1 MQKQATTFY
10 RPARAYPPRLPSD
23 EIVIS
28 APPTQQPAQ
37 SGPLSWLQYLL
48 PVLGSLGSVFFMFT
62 FHTNPLMVVASCG
75 IGGMMIM
82 SGLIMGVIQRRALKK
97 QQQQQRS
104 LYLDYL
110 ERVRK
115 HLLWLAKEQRLVEQR
130 LYPPYEELAERVER
144 REYLWE
150 RRPTDF
156 DFMMT
161 RIGIGPGPLCCP
173 LRLDISNAN
182 FMAQYVPELRA
193 QAEALVAEYSYLNDV
208 AALIPLRSFGTL
220 AISGSLS
227 AGRALARAIIC
238 QLVAFHAPEDVR
250 CLVYFPG
257 ERVEEWN
264 WLKWLPHVR
273 RLHQVKAEHRYAPEQ
288 LCMLATTVGD
298 LQQLLQQQ
306 IKPEVE
312 RRTKLSEEAGND
324 EQERRRAAQAS
335 LPHLVVVLDSFSP
348 HEPVG
353 QLPELELLFAKASQ
367 AGVTVIC
374 LVEDR
379 YHEPAA
385 IQARLELSEVGGLH
399 FEEIAYGGRRMEGL
413 LPDQIEPALCERIAR
428 SLAPLTLSEA
438 SQQDLSQD
446 IRLLELLTIPSADSF
461 NPGQC
466 WQATEEQYENLLRVP
481 IGRRADGHP
490 LVLDLKEAADKG
502 MGPHGLIVGATG
514 SGKSELLRTL
524 VSALAITHDP
534 RTLNFVLIDFKG
546 GASFNDF
553 QALPHVVG
561 VVTNLQSDLALVDR
575 VYAALLGEQQRRQRM
590 LRDAGNLD
598 NIKQYRAK
606 WKMHPEM
613 EPMPHL
619 LIIVDEFA
627 ELIAQRSDFLDL
639 FVTMGRVGRSLG
651 LHLLFATQRL
661 EEGRI
666 KGLESHLRYRI
677 CLRTYSAAESRTV
690 LGTAD
695 AYYLPSVPGIGY
707 FKVDVDTYELFK
719 SALISV
725 PYLPLAEQHSLESK
739 IRIFTANG
747 KLLHY
752 QQVVGDARRFLS
764 IPAIAGSA
772 ELHTEMDVV
781 IERIA
786 KAVPPVFAHLIHQVW
801 LPPLPRVLT
810 LDAVLAHTD
819 HPHLTDL
826 YTKEAPP
833 FGDLR
838 VPVGLVDKPLEQVQ
852 EPLWLDFSGT
862 GGHLAIIGAP
872 QSGKSTFLRTLI
884 TSFMLTHTPR
894 DVQFYCIDMGG
905 GLLRIFEQ
913 APHVGAVC
921 GKPERDKIRRVVR
934 QMRRVIEEREFLF
947 RERGIDSMTT
957 FRAMRQRGELDDV
970 PFGDVFLIIDNFAQF
985 YQDFDQLEPDLAEI
999 VSSGLAYGVHLI
1011 IAANRW
1017 AEVRPRLRDN
1027 IGTRLELRLN
1037 DPIDSELG
1045 RAIAAAIPAGVP
1057 GRGANRDKLFFQ
1069 IALPLIAGDGQEA
1082 IEHLHLGIQGYLLNL
1097 IERIRRHWKGLVAPP
1112 VLMLPPLVRW
1122 EDLPE
1127 PSPEEPP
1134 GVPIGLEEFRLKPVY
1149 IDLITA
1155 GPHFLILGDSE
1166 CGKTSLLRAWI
1177 RGLERRYTP
1186 QQVAYAIVDFRKRLL
1201 DFVDSKAL
1209 LTYAYNSQTLTNC
1222 VGNLKVD
1229 LERRL
1234 KRISEVPLTELRRP
1248 QQWTGRHYF
1257 LFVDDYE
1264 AIGGSGSSP
1273 LVPLQEYLLVG
1284 SDIGFH
1290 LVLVHRVGG
1299 VSRAM
1304 FEPIMQRLREMGT
1317 PGLILSGDPMEGKL
1331 LHGLAATP
1339 LPPGRAYLVQPK
1351 HPPMLVQLAF
1361 AAPQWEEAQVAD

>member
-1 MQKQATTFY
+1 MQKLATTFY
-10 RPARAYPPRLPSD
+10 RPARAYPPRLPND

-28 APPTQQPAQ
+28 APPTLQPAQ
-37 SGPLSWLQYLL
+37 SGPLNWLQYVL
-48 PVLGSLGSVFFMFT
+48 PVLGSVGSVLFMFT
-62 FHTNPLMVVASCG
+62 FHTNPLMMVLS
-75 IGGMMIM
+75 GGVGGLMIC
-82 SGLIMGVIQRRALKK
+82 SGLIMGLVQRYTLKK

-115 HLLWLAKEQRLVEQR
+115 HLLSLAKEQRLIEQR
-130 LYPPYEELAERVER
+130 LYPSYEELAERVECR
-144 REYLWE
+144 QYLWE

-161 RIGIGPGPLCCP
+161 RIGFGPGPLCCP
-173 LRLDISNAN
+173 LRLDSSDAN
-182 FMAQYVPELRA
+182 FMVQYVPELRA
-193 QAEALVAEYSYLNDV
+193 QAEALVAEYSYLNDM
-208 AALIPLRSFGTL
+208 AATIPLRSFGTL
-220 AISGSLS
+220 AISGDLH
-227 AGRALARAIIC
+227 AARALARAMIC

-250 CLVYFPG
+250 CVVYFPG
-257 ERVEEWN
+257 ERLEEWS

-273 RLHQVKAEHRYAPEQ
+273 RLHQVKAERRYAPEQ
-288 LCMLATTVGD
+288 LCMLATTVED
-298 LQQLLQQQ
+298 LQRILQQQ

-312 RRTKLSEEAGND
+312 RRTRLSEEAGND
-324 EQERRRAAQAS
+324 ELQRKRAAQAS
-335 LPHLVVVLDSFSP
+335 LPHLVVVLDGFSP
-348 HEPVG
+348 HRPIG
-353 QLPELELLFAKASQ
+353 QLPELEQLFVAAPR
-367 AGVTVIC
+367 AGATVLC
-374 LVEDR
+374 LVENR
-379 YHEPAA
+379 SQEPAA
-385 IQARLELSEVGGLH
+385 IQARLALSEVGGLH
-399 FEEIAYGGRRMEGL
+399 FEEIAYGGRRLEGL
-413 LPDQIEPALCERIAR
+413 LPDHVDLALCERIAR

-438 SQQDLSQD
+438 TQQDLAQD
-446 IRLLELLTIPSADSF
+446 IRLLELLDLPSADSF
-461 NPGQC
+461 NAGEC
-466 WQATEEQYENLLRVP
+466 WRASEREHDDFLRVP
-481 IGRRADGHP
+481 IGRRSDGYP
-490 LVLDLKEAADKG
+490 LLLDLKEAADKG

-524 VSALAITHDP
+524 VSALAMTHDP
-534 RTLNFVLIDFKG
+534 RSLNFVLIDFKG

-695 AYYLPSVPGIGY
+695 AYYLPSVPGMGY
-707 FKVDVDTYELFK
+707 FKVDVDTYALFK
-719 SALISV
+719 CALISV
-725 PYLPLAEQHSLESK
+725 PYLALKEQTSIESK
-739 IRIFTANG
+739 IRVFTANG

-752 QQVVGDARRFLS
+752 QQVRGNERGSS
-764 IPAIAGSA
+764 ISGAVAGSA
-772 ELHTEMDVV
+772 ELHTEMDVI
-781 IERIA
+781 IERLA
-786 KAVPPVFAHLIHQVW
+786 QAMPSTFTQAIHQVW
-801 LPPLPRVLT
+801 LPPLPHVLT
-810 LDAVLAHTD
+810 LEAVLARTEQ
-819 HPHLTDL
+819 PQLAGC
-826 YTKEAPP
+826 YESEVPP

-838 VPVGLVDKPLEQVQ
+838 VPIGLVDKPLEQAQ

-862 GGHLAIIGAP
+862 GGHLSIVGAP

-884 TSFMLTHTPR
+884 TAFMLTHTPR

-905 GLLRIFEQ
+905 GLLRVFEQ

-921 GKPERDKIRRVVR
+921 SRPERDKIRRMVR

-957 FRAMRQRGELDDV
+957 FRAMRQRGELDEV

-985 YQDFDQLEPDLAEI
+985 HQDFDQLEPDLVEI
-999 VSSGLAYGVHLI
+999 ASSGLAYGVHLV
-1011 IAANRW
+1011 IATSRW

-1037 DPIDSELG
+1037 DPVDSELG
-1045 RAIAAAIPAGVP
+1045 RALAAAIPAGVP
-1057 GRGANRDKLFFQ
+1057 GRGANREKLFFQ
-1069 IALPLIAGDGQEA
+1069 ISLPLVIDHRQAE
-1082 IEHLHLGIQGYLLNL
+1082 IEDLHQRVQQYLLSL
-1097 IERIRRHWKGLVAPP
+1097 IERIRQGWKGLVAPP

-1127 PSPEEPP
+1127 PLPGEPP

-1149 IDLITA
+1149 IDLIGG

-1166 CGKTSLLRAWI
+1166 CGKTSLLRSWI
-1177 RGLERRYTP
+1177 RGLEKRYTP
-1186 QQVAYAIVDFRKRLL
+1186 QQVAYAIIDFRKRLL
-1201 DFVDSKAL
+1201 DFADSRSL
-1209 LTYAYNSQTLTNC
+1209 LVYAYNSQTLTSC

-1234 KRISEVPLTELRRP
+1234 KKVSEVPLSELRRP
-1248 QQWTGRHYF
+1248 QRWNGRHYF

-1264 AIGGSGSSP
+1264 AIGGMSGSP
-1273 LVPLQEYLLVG
+1273 LMPLQEYLIVG
-1284 SDIGFH
+1284 GDIGFH

-1299 VSRAM
+1299 ASRAM

-1317 PGLILSGDPMEGKL
+1317 PGLIMSGDPMEGKL
-1331 LHGLAATP
+1331 LHGQAAMP

-1361 AAPQWEEAQVAD
+1361 APPQWEESQPAG